1 MIVQSRNGRVLEQTS
16 MVYTYAC
23 DLYDG
28 DRFLTALILCVRLD
42 GVPDWVEVWG
52 RRYEAPFGVIR
63 TLHNLGL
70 DVDVQSDG

>member
-1 MIVQSRNGRVLEQTS
+1 MIVQSRNGRALECTNT
-16 MVYTYAC
+16 VYTYAC

-42 GVPDWVEVWG
+42 GIPDYVEVWG
-52 RRYEAPFGVIR
+52 RRYEATFGVVQ

-70 DVDVQSDG
+70 DVDV